1 MYFFYFFYFSGDH
14 GCRCGTALRHP
25 LRDVRGLP
33 DAEKGRGVVR
43 PRRTQAGIA
52 LRQLLLKTAKQV
64 PPLMTLTHSTQFS
77 YCRQISDLLGGQKVS
92 HLFKGF

>member
-1 MYFFYFFYFSGDH
+1 MRHS
-14 GCRCGTALRHP
+14 LRH
-25 LRDVRGLP
+25 VRGLP
-33 DAEKGRGVVR
+33 DAEKGRGFVR

-77 YCRQISDLLGGQKVS
+77 YRQISDLLGGQKVS

>member
-1 MYFFYFFYFSGDH
+1 MYLFFFYFSGDH
-14 GCRCGTALRHP
+14 GCRGWSVVRHP

-52 LRQLLLKTAKQV
+52 LRQLLLETAKQV
-64 PPLMTLTHSTQFS
+64 PSPPRDTDTLLHFS
-77 YCRQISDLLGGQKVS
+77 
-92 HLFKGF
+92 